1 MQGTFEQNLMH
12 GKGLLEWNNVCWY
25 EGDFINGY
33 RHGRGM
39 MVDGENHYMYTGQWY
54 KGLRHGKGY
63 VIQNTR

>member
-1 MQGTFEQNLMH
+1 MH

-39 MVDGENHYMYTGQWY
+39 MVDGENHYMYTGQWH

-63 VIQNTR
+63 VKI